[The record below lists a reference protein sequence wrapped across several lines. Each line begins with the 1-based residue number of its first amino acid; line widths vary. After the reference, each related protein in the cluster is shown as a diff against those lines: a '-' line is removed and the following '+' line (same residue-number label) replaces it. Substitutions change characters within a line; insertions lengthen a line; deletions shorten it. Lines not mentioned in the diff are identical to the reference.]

1 VSYFQEDAMETY
13 IILANYT
20 KQGIKNIKD
29 SPGRIEEARKAV
41 EAAGGKWLS
50 WYLTMGRYDLVI
62 IAEAPNAEA
71 VATLML
77 ATGSLGNVTTETLR
91 AFSEDEFKGIVANLP

>member
-1 VSYFQEDAMETY
+1 METY

-20 KQGIKNIKD
+20 KQGIEDIKN
-29 SPGRIEEARKAV
+29 SPGRIDEARKAV
-41 EAAGGKWLS
+41 EAAGGKWLN
-50 WYLTMGRYDLVI
+50 WYLTMGRYDLVV
-62 IAEAPNAEA
+62 IAEAPSAAA